1 MGSSH
6 SYLQNLDNA
15 DLTPVHWFE
24 DGLCLE
30 VGVPALNVHYAL
42 AAAGVAGKCSMTAY
56 TQFDYTK
63 MIKLPVGDLEFGV
76 W

>member
-15 DLTPVHWFE
+15 DLTPVHWLE

-30 VGVPALNVHYAL
+30 VGVPALNVH
-42 AAAGVAGKCSMTAY
+42 
-56 TQFDYTK
+56 
-63 MIKLPVGDLEFGV
+63 
-76 W
+76 

>member
-6 SYLQNLDNA
+6 SYLQNLSNTA
-15 DLTPVHWFE
+15 LTPVHWLE

-30 VGVPALNVHYAL
+30 VGVPDNMVNTALSQ
-42 AAAGVAGKCSMTAY
+42 AGVAGKCSMTAY

-63 MIKLPVGDLEFGV
+63 TFKLPVGDIEFGV